1 MWVISLG
8 YKGAKGVRFNY
19 MPEKEARSATGQK
32 MKLGVS
38 YNGEKRVSD
47 SYISGKKIYGKQQCK
62 KGASW

>member
-1 MWVISLG
+1 
-8 YKGAKGVRFNY
+8 